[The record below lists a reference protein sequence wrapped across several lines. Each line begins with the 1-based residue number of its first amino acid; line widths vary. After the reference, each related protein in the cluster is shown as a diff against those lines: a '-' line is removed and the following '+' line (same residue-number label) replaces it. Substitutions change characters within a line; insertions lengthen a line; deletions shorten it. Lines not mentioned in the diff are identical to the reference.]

1 MRQFIG
7 IIETKSIVSLAN
19 NWSEII
25 NKDILYDQKEGT
37 GKGEWSGDF
46 PWTGGKGDNVNGED
60 YTCNKWTSNEGD
72 KATSAGLHGIIGG
85 TDKTSWLASDGWAG
99 ISFAETCDN
108 RRYLH
113 CICEGEINNK

>member
-37 GKGEWSGDF
+37 GKGEWSGYF
-46 PWTGGKGDNVNGED
+46 P
-60 YTCNKWTSNEGD
+60 
-72 KATSAGLHGIIGG
+72 
-85 TDKTSWLASDGWAG
+85 
-99 ISFAETCDN
+99 
-108 RRYLH
+108 
-113 CICEGEINNK
+113 